1 MPTLTPKFMA
11 KCKLVVWDFDKTVL
25 RIHSFGERI
34 RAGVLGCVRVCVSPP
49 LDCQPLRYPCLCRWV
64 CHHHCNAATVPCCF
78 TPADHVRTRDMD
90 ADFCDLQF
98 FIMVVKQL
106 RDAGVAVAIASIGLY
121 NVIQVRSLV
130 DGIRALPKQQC
141 CSVRVRGVS

>member
-34 RAGVLGCVRVCVSPP
+34 RAGVFGCVGVCFPAIVLPP
-49 LDCQPLRYPCLCRWV
+49 RALPLCRWV

-106 RDAGVAVAIASIGLY
+106 RDAGVAVAIASFGLY
-121 NVIQVRSLV
+121 NVIQVRCLV
-130 DGIRALPKQQC
+130 DGIRALPN
-141 CSVRVRGVS
+141 SG